1 MKLWLDLETFSDIPL
16 EYGVYRYAEKARIL
30 LCAYAVDDAP
40 ARCVDCTAME
50 PMPADFTA
58 ALKNP
63 ECEIWAHNSNFDRT
77 ILSRHPGCEAASRD
91 ISRWR
96 DTMIAARALGLPGA
110 LLDLCGVCR
119 LPADTAKDRDGR
131 QLVNLFCKRR
141 PDGQIADRNSHPAE
155 WDRFREYCRLDVE
168 AMRAVYK
175 ALPHKVIAP
184 SIWREWHLDQR
195 INDRGMA
202 IDTELVSAAVAASEV
217 AQENGDAAV
226 CRLTE
231 GRVQTV
237 GQLDAL
243 IGYLLERFGY
253 SVPDLQRG
261 TLENRLN
268 DPACPPEVRELL
280 SIRLSCSKAS
290 VKKFKVLQ
298 NATGPDGRLRGCLQ
312 FFGAVRTGRWAG
324 RLFQPQNLPRGSLT
338 PPEVEEAISALKSG
352 IAPVIYDDVNAV
364 VSSCLRGAIISP
376 SGKKL
381 VVADLS
387 NIEGRVLA
395 WLAGEDW
402 KLDAFRA
409 YDAGTGPDLYKA
421 TYARTFGISPD
432 EVSKKQRQIGKVME
446 LGLGYQGGVG
456 AFVNF
461 ARVYR
466 LDLDEL
472 AAHVAASTPAE
483 DMEAARER
491 YRWIKR
497 KGGAP
502 SDLTPE
508 AWAACDVIKTSWR
521 AAHPAITAFWDSC
534 AAAVAEVL
542 SGRAVI
548 AKAGRYVRFGRVGTY
563 LACYL
568 PSSRV
573 MMYPAAE
580 LCGESGDSALFRY
593 YGPLPASKRWGWLR
607 TYAGKI
613 AENITQAVARDVL
626 ASTMEAIDDAGYHI
640 VLSVHDELITET
652 PDTPGFT
659 EEKLAGMMA
668 TAPKWAEGLPLSA
681 AGFSGYRYRKD

>member
-1 MKLWLDLETFSDIPL
+1 MKLWFDLETFSDVPISF
-16 EYGVYRYAEKARIL
+16 GVYRYAEKARIL

-40 ARCVDCTAME
+40 ARCVDCAALE

-63 ECEIWAHNSNFDRT
+63 ACEIWAHNSNFDRN
-77 ILSRHPGCEAASRD
+77 ILARYPGCEAAARD

-96 DTMIAARALGLPGA
+96 DSMIAARALGLPGA

-119 LPADTAKDRDGR
+119 IPADEAKDKDGR

-155 WDRFREYCRLDVE
+155 WDRFRGYCRLDVE

-175 ALPHKVIAP
+175 ALPYKVIAP
-184 SIWREWHLDQR
+184 SIWKEWHLDQK

-202 IDTELVSAAVAASEV
+202 IDTALVSAAVAASEA

-226 CRLTE
+226 CRLTG

-243 IGYLLERFGY
+243 IAFLLERFGY
-253 SVPDLQRG
+253 SVPDLQKS

-268 DPACPPEVRELL
+268 DPACPDEVRELL

-290 VKKFKVLQ
+290 VKKFKVLE
-298 NATGPDGRLRGCLQ
+298 NSTGPDGRLRGCLQ

-364 VSSCLRGAIISP
+364 VSSCLRGAIIAP
-376 SGKKL
+376 PGKKL

-395 WLAGEDW
+395 WLAGENW

-421 TYARTFGISPD
+421 TYARTFSMSPAD
-432 EVSKKQRQIGKVME
+432 VTKKQRQIGKVME

-461 ARVYR
+461 ARVYG
-466 LDLDEL
+466 LDLDDL
-472 AAHVAASTPAE
+472 AAHVAAAVPEA
-483 DMEAARER
+483 DMAAARAR
-491 YRWIKR
+491 YDWMMK
-497 KGGAP
+497 KPGAV
-502 SDLTPE
+502 SDLSPDV
-508 AWAACDVIKTSWR
+508 WAACDVIKTSWR
-521 AAHPAITAFWDSC
+521 AAHPAVTGFWDSC
-534 AAAVAEVL
+534 AAAVADVL
-542 SGRAVI
+542 SGRAAI
-548 AKAGRYVRFGRVGTY
+548 GYAGKRIRFGRVGTY

-580 LCGESGDSALFRY
+580 LCGPGDSALFRY

-626 ASTMEAIDDAGYHI
+626 AANMGRIDDAGYQI

-652 PDTPGFT
+652 PDSPEFSEGV
-659 EEKLAGMMA
+659 LSGMMA
-668 TAPKWAEGLPLSA
+668 TAPAWADGLPLSA

>member
-16 EYGVYRYAEKARIL
+16 DFGVYRYAEKARIL

-40 ARCVDCTAME
+40 ARCVDCAAME

-77 ILSRHPGCEAASRD
+77 ILSRHPGCEAAARD

-96 DTMIAARALGLPGA
+96 DTMIAARSLGLPGA

-119 LPADTAKDRDGR
+119 IPADEAKDKDGR

-168 AMRAVYK
+168 AMRAVYR

-202 IDTELVSAAVAASEV
+202 IDRELVSAAVAASEA

-395 WLAGEDW
+395 WLAGEEW

-483 DMEAARER
+483 DVEAARER

-521 AAHPAITAFWDSC
+521 AAHPAVTAFWDSC

-580 LCGESGDSALFRY
+580 LCSESGDSALFRY

-626 ASTMEAIDDAGYHI
+626 ASTMEAIDDAGYRI

-652 PDTPGFT
+652 PDTPEFT
-659 EEKLAGMMA
+659 EGKLAGMMA

>member
-16 EYGVYRYAEKARIL
+16 DFGVYRYAEKARIL

-40 ARCVDCTAME
+40 ARCVDCAALE

-77 ILSRHPGCEAASRD
+77 ILSRHPGCEAAARD

-119 LPADTAKDRDGR
+119 IPADEAKDKDGR

-141 PDGQIADRNSHPAE
+141 PDGQIADRNSHPVE

-168 AMRAVYK
+168 AMRAVYR

-202 IDTELVSAAVAASEV
+202 IDTALVSAAVAASET

-364 VSSCLRGAIISP
+364 VSSCLRGAIIAP

-395 WLAGEDW
+395 WLAGEEW

-421 TYARTFGISPD
+421 TYARTFGISPED
-432 EVSKKQRQIGKVME
+432 VTKKQRQIGKVME

-580 LCGESGDSALFRY
+580 LCGESGDAALFRY

-652 PDTPGFT
+652 PDSPEFT

>member
-40 ARCVDCTAME
+40 ARCVDCAALE

-77 ILSRHPGCEAASRD
+77 VLSRHPGCEAAARD

-96 DTMIAARALGLPGA
+96 DTMIAARSLGLPGA

-184 SIWREWHLDQR
+184 SIWREWHLDQK
-195 INDRGMA
+195 INDRGMV
-202 IDTELVSAAVAASEV
+202 IDTALVSAAVAASEA

-298 NATGPDGRLRGCLQ
+298 NATGSDGRLRGCLQ

-395 WLAGEDW
+395 WLAGEEW

-421 TYARTFGISPD
+421 TYARTFGISPE

-491 YRWIKR
+491 YHWIKR

-534 AAAVAEVL
+534 AAAGAEVL

-548 AKAGRYVRFGRVGTY
+548 AKVGRYVRFGRVGTY

-580 LCGESGDSALFRY
+580 LCGESGDAALFRY

-626 ASTMEAIDDAGYHI
+626 AANMEAIDDAGYHI

-652 PDTPGFT
+652 PDSPEFT

>member
-16 EYGVYRYAEKARIL
+16 DYGVYRYAEKARIL

-40 ARCVDCTAME
+40 ARCVDCAALE

-77 ILSRHPGCEAASRD
+77 ILSRHPGCEAAARD

-119 LPADTAKDRDGR
+119 IPADEAKDKDGR

-141 PDGQIADRNSHPAE
+141 PDGQIADRNSHPVE

-175 ALPHKVIAP
+175 ALPYKVIAP

-202 IDTELVSAAVAASEV
+202 IDTALVSAAVAASEA

-580 LCGESGDSALFRY
+580 LCSESGDAALFRY

-652 PDTPGFT
+652 PDTPEFT

>member
-16 EYGVYRYAEKARIL
+16 DFGVYRYAEKARIL

-77 ILSRHPGCEAASRD
+77 ILSRHPGCEAAARD

-119 LPADTAKDRDGR
+119 LPADTAKDKDGR

-141 PDGQIADRNSHPAE
+141 PDGQIADRNSHPVE

-184 SIWREWHLDQR
+184 SIWREWHLDQK

-202 IDTELVSAAVAASEV
+202 IDTELVSAAVAASEA

-237 GQLDAL
+237 GQLDTL

-298 NATGPDGRLRGCLQ
+298 NATGSDGRLRGCLQ

-395 WLAGEDW
+395 WLAGEEW

-580 LCGESGDSALFRY
+580 LCSESGDSALFRY

-626 ASTMEAIDDAGYHI
+626 AANMEAIDDAGYHI

-652 PDTPGFT
+652 PDTPEFT

>member
-16 EYGVYRYAEKARIL
+16 DFGVYRYAEKARIL

-40 ARCVDCTAME
+40 ARCVDCAALE

-77 ILSRHPGCEAASRD
+77 ILSRYPGCEAAARD

-110 LLDLCGVCR
+110 LLDLCGVCH
-119 LPADTAKDRDGR
+119 LPADTAKDKDGR

-141 PDGQIADRNSHPAE
+141 PDGQIADRNSHPVE

-202 IDTELVSAAVAASEV
+202 IDTALVSAAVAASEA

-364 VSSCLRGAIISP
+364 VSSCLRGAIIAP
-376 SGKKL
+376 PGKKL

-395 WLAGEDW
+395 WLAGEEW

-497 KGGAP
+497 RGGAP

-548 AKAGRYVRFGRVGTY
+548 AKAGRYVRCGRVGTY

-626 ASTMEAIDDAGYHI
+626 AANMEAIDDAGYHI

-652 PDTPGFT
+652 PDSPGFT

>member
-16 EYGVYRYAEKARIL
+16 DFGVYRYAEKARIL

-40 ARCVDCTAME
+40 ARCVDCAALE

-58 ALKNP
+58 ALKNQ

-77 ILSRHPGCEAASRD
+77 ILSRHPGCEAAARD

-119 LPADTAKDRDGR
+119 LPADTAKDKDGR

-141 PDGQIADRNSHPAE
+141 PDGQIADRNSHPVE

-168 AMRAVYK
+168 AMRAVYM

-184 SIWREWHLDQR
+184 SIWREWHLDQK

-202 IDTELVSAAVAASEV
+202 IDTALVSAAVAASEA

-395 WLAGEDW
+395 WLAGEEW

-421 TYARTFGISPD
+421 TYARTFGISPED
-432 EVSKKQRQIGKVME
+432 VSKKQRQIGKVME

-521 AAHPAITAFWDSC
+521 AWPVCSFRSRRDLPR
-534 AAAVAEVL
+534 VL
-542 SGRAVI
+542 SAIQPGDDV
-548 AKAGRYVRFGRVGTY
+548 
-563 LACYL
+563 
-568 PSSRV
+568 
-573 MMYPAAE
+573 
-580 LCGESGDSALFRY
+580 SGGGAL
-593 YGPLPASKRWGWLR
+593 W
-607 TYAGKI
+607 
-613 AENITQAVARDVL
+613 
-626 ASTMEAIDDAGYHI
+626 
-640 VLSVHDELITET
+640 
-652 PDTPGFT
+652 
-659 EEKLAGMMA
+659 
-668 TAPKWAEGLPLSA
+668 
-681 AGFSGYRYRKD
+681 

>member
-1 MKLWLDLETFSDIPL
+1 MKLWLDLETFSDIPIDC
-16 EYGVYRYAEKARIL
+16 GVYKYAEKARIL

-50 PMPADFTA
+50 PIPADFTA
-58 ALKNP
+58 ALKDP
-63 ECEIWAHNSNFDRT
+63 ACEIWAHNSNFDRT
-77 ILSRHPGCEAASRD
+77 ILSRHPGCEAAARD

-96 DTMIAARALGLPGA
+96 DTMIVARALGLPGA

-119 LPADTAKDRDGR
+119 LPADTAKDKDGR

-168 AMRAVYK
+168 AMRAVYN

-184 SIWREWHLDQR
+184 SIWREWHLDQK

-202 IDTELVSAAVAASEV
+202 IDTALVSAAVAASEA

-226 CRLTE
+226 CRLTD

-352 IAPVIYDDVNAV
+352 IAPVIYDDVNSV
-364 VSSCLRGAIISP
+364 VSSCLRGAIIAP
-376 SGKKL
+376 AGKKL

-497 KGGAP
+497 RGGAP

-580 LCGESGDSALFRY
+580 LCGESGDAALFRY

-652 PDTPGFT
+652 PDTPEFT

>member
-16 EYGVYRYAEKARIL
+16 DYGVYRYAEKARIL

-77 ILSRHPGCEAASRD
+77 ILSRHPGCEAAARD

-96 DTMIAARALGLPGA
+96 DTMIAARSLGLPGA

-119 LPADTAKDRDGR
+119 IPADEAKDKDGR

-141 PDGQIADRNSHPAE
+141 PDGQIADRNSHPVE

-184 SIWREWHLDQR
+184 SIWREWHLDQK

-202 IDTELVSAAVAASEV
+202 IDTELVSAAVAASEA

-324 RLFQPQNLPRGSLT
+324 RLLQVQNLPQNHPGKPYPAGGRGGHFR
-338 PPEVEEAISALKSG
+338 PEI
-352 IAPVIYDDVNAV
+352 
-364 VSSCLRGAIISP
+364 
-376 SGKKL
+376 
-381 VVADLS
+381 
-387 NIEGRVLA
+387 
-395 WLAGEDW
+395 
-402 KLDAFRA
+402 
-409 YDAGTGPDLYKA
+409 
-421 TYARTFGISPD
+421 
-432 EVSKKQRQIGKVME
+432 
-446 LGLGYQGGVG
+446 
-456 AFVNF
+456 
-461 ARVYR
+461 
-466 LDLDEL
+466 
-472 AAHVAASTPAE
+472 
-483 DMEAARER
+483 R
-491 YRWIKR
+491 YR
-497 KGGAP
+497 P
-502 SDLTPE
+502 
-508 AWAACDVIKTSWR
+508 
-521 AAHPAITAFWDSC
+521 
-534 AAAVAEVL
+534 
-542 SGRAVI
+542 
-548 AKAGRYVRFGRVGTY
+548 
-563 LACYL
+563 
-568 PSSRV
+568 
-573 MMYPAAE
+573 
-580 LCGESGDSALFRY
+580 GD
-593 YGPLPASKRWGWLR
+593 
-607 TYAGKI
+607 I
-613 AENITQAVARDVL
+613 
-626 ASTMEAIDDAGYHI
+626 
-640 VLSVHDELITET
+640 
-652 PDTPGFT
+652 
-659 EEKLAGMMA
+659 
-668 TAPKWAEGLPLSA
+668 
-681 AGFSGYRYRKD
+681 

>member
-1 MKLWLDLETFSDIPL
+1 M
-16 EYGVYRYAEKARIL
+16 
-30 LCAYAVDDAP
+30 
-40 ARCVDCTAME
+40 
-50 PMPADFTA
+50 
-58 ALKNP
+58 
-63 ECEIWAHNSNFDRT
+63 
-77 ILSRHPGCEAASRD
+77 
-91 ISRWR
+91 
-96 DTMIAARALGLPGA
+96 
-110 LLDLCGVCR
+110 
-119 LPADTAKDRDGR
+119 
-131 QLVNLFCKRR
+131 
-141 PDGQIADRNSHPAE
+141 
-155 WDRFREYCRLDVE
+155 
-168 AMRAVYK
+168 
-175 ALPHKVIAP
+175 
-184 SIWREWHLDQR
+184 
-195 INDRGMA
+195 
-202 IDTELVSAAVAASEV
+202 
-217 AQENGDAAV
+217 
-226 CRLTE
+226 
-231 GRVQTV
+231 
-237 GQLDAL
+237 
-243 IGYLLERFGY
+243 
-253 SVPDLQRG
+253 
-261 TLENRLN
+261 
-268 DPACPPEVRELL
+268 RELL

-364 VSSCLRGAIISP
+364 VSSCLRGAIIAP
-376 SGKKL
+376 PGKKL

-395 WLAGEDW
+395 WLAGESW

-491 YRWIKR
+491 YCWIKR
-497 KGGAP
+497 RGGAP
-502 SDLTPE
+502 SDLTPD

-521 AAHPAITAFWDSC
+521 KAHPAITAFWDSC

-580 LCGESGDSALFRY
+580 LCGDGDSALFRY
-593 YGPLPASKRWGWLR
+593 YGPLPASKQWGYLR

-613 AENITQAVARDVL
+613 AENITQATARDIL
-626 ASTMEAIDDAGYHI
+626 ASTMPAIEEAGYQI

-652 PDTPGFT
+652 PDSPAYS
-659 EEKLAGMMA
+659 EAALARMMS
-668 TAPKWAEGLPLSA
+668 TAPKWADGLPLSA
-681 AGFSGYRYRKD
+681 AGFEGYRYRKD

>member
-16 EYGVYRYAEKARIL
+16 DFGVYRYAEKARIL

-40 ARCVDCTAME
+40 ARCVDCAALE

-77 ILSRHPGCEAASRD
+77 ILSRHPGCEAAARD

-119 LPADTAKDRDGR
+119 IPADEAKDKDGR

-141 PDGQIADRNSHPAE
+141 PDGQIADRNSHPVE

-168 AMRAVYK
+168 AMRAVYR

-202 IDTELVSAAVAASEV
+202 IDTALVSAAVAASET

-268 DPACPPEVRELL
+268 DPACPPEVR
-280 SIRLSCSKAS
+280 
-290 VKKFKVLQ
+290 
-298 NATGPDGRLRGCLQ
+298 PDGRLRGCLQ

-395 WLAGEDW
+395 WLAGEEW

-497 KGGAP
+497 NGGAP
-502 SDLTPE
+502 ADLTPE

-652 PDTPGFT
+652 PDSPGFT